1 MLKSS
6 LSLFLLTLALTE
18 PLYAQQPTE
27 APDPYNECVEQTIQ
41 EQQLAGINNSVV
53 QICSDQAKQGYE
65 KQIVALLDQI
75 RVQSN
80 EWQQPERY
88 QAILKSQRLWK
99 AYVDQEFDNAGLYI
113 GSPMY
118 AYCPMQLYAD
128 RVMQLQHYVD

>member
-1 MLKSS
+1 MLKFILSTS
-6 LSLFLLTLALTE
+6 LLLLGSIGLAC
-18 PLYAQQPTE
+18 AQQPTTE
-27 APDPYNECVEQTIQ
+27 SDPYNDCVEQTIQ

-53 QICSDQAKQGYE
+53 QICADQAKQGYE

-75 RVQSN
+75 RVQSA

-99 AYVDQEFDNAGLYI
+99 AYVDQECDNAGQYI

-118 AYCPMQLYAD
+118 AYCPMEQYAD
-128 RVMQLQHYVD
+128 RVLQLQHYVN

>member
-27 APDPYNECVEQTIQ
+27 APDPYNVCVEQTIQ
-41 EQQLAGINNSVV
+41 EQQLASINNSVV
-53 QICSDQAKQGYE
+53 QICSDQARLHYE

-99 AYVDQEFDNAGLYI
+99 AYVDQECDNAGLYI